1 MDSCQ
6 AEKKRR
12 STLITKIYFHFKN
25 LRHQVS
31 QYVYELVKLDESEE
45 EGEEGSEEDAV
56 ENLDRMSIL
65 DAISQCEA
73 FRHTIRSTKL

>member
-1 MDSCQ
+1 M
-6 AEKKRR
+6 
-12 STLITKIYFHFKN
+12 
-25 LRHQVS
+25 
-31 QYVYELVKLDESEE
+31 YELVKVDESEDV
-45 EGEEGSEEDAV
+45 GEERSEEDAS

>member
-1 MDSCQ
+1 M
-6 AEKKRR
+6 
-12 STLITKIYFHFKN
+12 
-25 LRHQVS
+25 S

-45 EGEEGSEEDAV
+45 EGEERSEEDAV

-73 FRHTIRSTKL
+73 FRHTIRWNDYSTL